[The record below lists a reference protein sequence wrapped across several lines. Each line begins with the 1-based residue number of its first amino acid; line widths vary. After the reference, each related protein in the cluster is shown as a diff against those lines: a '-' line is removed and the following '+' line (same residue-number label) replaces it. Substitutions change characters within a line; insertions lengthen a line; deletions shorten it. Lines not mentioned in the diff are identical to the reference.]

1 MNSHSFSVELAIE
14 LGVEKAIILQHLW
27 FWHQKNKA
35 NEQNYHD
42 GAYWTYNTAKAFN
55 EIFPYIKEKKIYSI
69 LKSLEEDGFIKT
81 GNYNKVK
88 FDRTKWYALTEIGI
102 SIFTNEKLHFPKLE
116 NPIQNKENPITE
128 NGEPIPDNKPNNKPD
143 LNTDIKQGSLFENKK
158 NKRPE
163 IVLPFTS
170 KEFIELWDVWKK
182 YKQQQHR
189 FKYKSKITEQA
200 ALNKLFK
207 LSNGDEDL
215 AKKIIMQSID
225 NGWKGLF
232 AYKGEIKHDPL
243 HNLLKETF
251 ISEYQKITGN
261 EYLWTER
268 DDKPISELIDKIR
281 YAYKTSKRNPVENPI
296 PEQMKKGLLYLI
308 GRAANDSWMAA
319 NLEPRILNNKFN
331 NLMNNKNGK
340 NGISNVVAQV
350 LNELNI

>member
-1 MNSHSFSVELAIE
+1 MIKELLMQSKWRVFNISIA
-14 LGVEKAIILQHLW
+14 KAIGLHETLVLMEIADAEQAFDGEDFFLTYEHISENTTLSEKQIRRAV
-27 FWHQKNKA
+27 KNLKDLGII
-35 NEQNYHD
+35 QTQMK
-42 GAYWTYNTAKAFN
+42 GVPAKQYF
-55 EIFPYIKEKKIYSI
+55 YIVNLDI
-69 LKSLEEDGFIKT
+69 LKNDDSITDGMGRARPTKNGRSKPDKT
-81 GNYNKVK
+81 
-88 FDRTKWYALTEIGI
+88 DTPIPTKKGSTIY
-102 SIFTNEKLHFPKLE
+102 K
-116 NPIQNKENPITE
+116 
-128 NGEPIPDNKPNNKPD
+128 EPIYKEPIDKKP
-143 LNTDIKQGSLFENKK
+143 I

-163 IVLPFTS
+163 LVLPFTS
-170 KEFIELWDVWKK
+170 NEFIELWDVWKK

-207 LSNGDEDL
+207 LSNGEEDL

-225 NGWKGLF
+225 NGWKGFF

-281 YAYKTSKRNPVENPI
+281 YAYKTSKRNPVENPT

-331 NLMNNKNGK
+331 NLMNNNNGK